1 VPTQRNPRG
10 YRQGN
15 SQGHLPLIPA
25 ELRPRK
31 SKTAAGASREY
42 REAREQAAL
51 FEYLRLPHVAALHP
65 AIPAIH
71 ASLNGVHLTPA
82 QAAKAKAG
90 GMVPGVWDVLV
101 PAYTGEEEETDSGT
115 FWRDNAGLYVEMKDP
130 ARRNCRDRESLLSEE
145 QKEFRKA
152 VGGVHRWFIAC
163 TWCEAAEEILSYLGV
178 LTPEIAAELA
188 GKTKPMMTT
197 EVV

>member
-1 VPTQRNPRG
+1 MPTQRNPRG
-10 YRQGN
+10 YRKDQP
-15 SQGHLPLIPA
+15 QGHLPLIPA

-31 SKTAAGASREY
+31 SKSTPGASREY

-71 ASLNGVHLTPA
+71 ASLNGVYLTPA

-90 GMVPGVWDVLV
+90 GMLPGVWDVYC
-101 PAYTGEEEETDSGT
+101 PAYSLHEWEEGGRTLC
-115 FWRDNAGLYVEMKDP
+115 RVHNGLYVEMKDP
-130 ARRNCRDRESLLSEE
+130 QRRNCRDRDGLLSPE
-145 QKEFRKA
+145 QEWFRA
-152 VGGVHRWFIAC
+152 SVGGTHRWFVAC
-163 TWCEAAEEILSYLGV
+163 TWCEAAREILDYLGV

-188 GKTKPMMTT
+188 GKAKPAP
-197 EVV
+197 EVVA